1 MMLKRMEFIARV
13 NIDEETLEIWL
24 SEQWLL
30 PLHEEDEEAFTEA
43 DIARAR
49 LVADVPPTKRGGTN
63 QTPLGCERRARFA
76 PDSRLPLSDWHLLV
90 SDWHLP
96 VSDWHPPEPS
106 RALLLLGGLGAVL
119 LRRGR
124 KSV

>member
-1 MMLKRMEFIARV
+1 MMLKRTEFIARV

-49 LVADVPPTKRGGTN
+49 LIRELEHDFGVNQPGVGVALHLLDQLHSLR
-63 QTPLGCERRARFA
+63 
-76 PDSRLPLSDWHLLV
+76 SRLSK
-90 SDWHLP
+90 
-96 VSDWHPPEPS
+96 
-106 RALLLLGGLGAVL
+106 G
-119 LRRGR
+119 
-124 KSV
+124 